1 VSLEEGRFLGLD
13 LGEVRVGVALSDP
26 LGITAQPLG
35 HLDRKG
41 KPKIVEAIRALVTEH
56 GVTRIVVG
64 LPLRLS
70 GEAGPEA
77 VEAEAFAQRLR
88 GAMPGVA
95 VDLWDER
102 LSTAEVERMMIAAD
116 VSRKKRRR
124 KVDTLAAVVILQS
137 YMDARVTALGDER

>member
-1 VSLEEGRFLGLD
+1 VSSEEGRFLALD
-13 LGEVRVGVALSDP
+13 LGESRVGVALSDP
-26 LGITAQPLG
+26 LGITAQPAG

-41 KPKIVEAIRALVTEH
+41 KPKIVESVRELVAEH

-77 VEAEAFAQRLR
+77 ADAEAFAQSLR
-88 GAMPGVA
+88 DAIPEVA

-102 LSTAEVERMMIAAD
+102 LTTAEVERMMIAAD

-137 YMDARVTALGDER
+137 YMDARGIRVEDER